1 MKLTLDISEE
11 TLALHIVAVTKA
23 DWPNVKLW
31 DVSVPTS
38 KLIDG
43 ETITIPG
50 PPKEDFNVSEKM

>member
-11 TLALHIVAVTKA
+11 TLALHIVAVTEA
-23 DWPNVKLW
+23 DWPNIKLW

-43 ETITIPG
+43 ETITIPE
-50 PPKEDFNVSEKM
+50 PPKEEEHGE

>member
-43 ETITIPG
+43 ETITIPEW
-50 PPKEDFNVSEKM
+50 PKEEEQ

>member
-11 TLALHIVAVTKA
+11 TLALHIVAVTKV
-23 DWPNVKLW
+23 DWRNLKLL

-43 ETITIPG
+43 ETITIPD
-50 PPKEDFNVSEKM
+50 PPKEEENADE